1 MASGYTEYAAGWSYD
16 ESERGVTVNRV
27 IHWDSDSPVDIGVE
41 LPNPGDVLREEDV
54 NTYLA
59 VPPGADFSGLY
70 CRTRHW
76 QCLAGC
82 PKVIEWTIGYSNEP
96 VDWNVF
102 TKLGEDYIPSDINF
116 LPITIEYGAET
127 NLINPS
133 TKAGSSG
140 WTWESDGKDCDK
152 PLPFKINT
160 STLRIVRYV
169 RDDYFG
175 NFSWAIQYLNG
186 RLNDTQFP
194 FGTSI
199 GGGIGCWLFDSAPTE
214 VFRNCYNEKWWRAEI
229 TCKYRMPD
237 GIPLDGWQK
246 VLKMN
251 GEWDKPINNNPLRP
265 WTPYMYGYGNFAA
278 LLDDTLMPQSSP

>member
-41 LPNPGDVLREEDV
+41 LPNPGDVLSEEDV

-96 VDWNVF
+96 VDQNVF
-102 TKLGEDYIPSDINF
+102 TKLGEDYTPSDINF
-116 LPITIEYGAET
+116 LPITIEYGGESV
-127 NLINPS
+127 NINPS
-133 TKAGSSG
+133 SSGSSG
-140 WTWESDGKDCDK
+140 WTWESDGTIINQA
-152 PLPFKINT
+152 LPFKVNT
-160 STLRIVRYV
+160 STIRIVRYV
-169 RDDYFG
+169 RDDFFED
-175 NFSWAIQYLNG
+175 FSWTIHYLAG
-186 RLNDTQFP
+186 RLNDTKFP

-199 GGGIGCWLFDSAPTE
+199 GGGVGCWLFDSAPTE

-229 TCKYRMPD
+229 VCKYRSPD
-237 GIPLDGWQK
+237 GIDVDGWQQ
-246 VLKMN
+246 VLRIN
-251 GEWDKPINNNPLRP
+251 GIFDKPINSTAGRI

-278 LLDDTLMPQSSP
+278 LLDDTIPPETATP